1 MSRVLRNL
9 KIVITASVLVVSLGA
24 CGIGAVRTDDDASAR
39 IVKLAANDNR
49 AMQHLGHLVNEIGA
63 RPADSYQAL
72 AAYRW
77 ARDELRAFGLENVH
91 LELAGEI
98 EGYFPDD
105 ATSERYRQLYQ
116 TMFDKEPDLERVPIF
131 NVIADLPGIELPYE
145 FVIVGGHLDSTA
157 QGDGA
162 TDNGTGVAAIMEAAR
177 LLVESRAQP
186 RRTIRFILFGGE
198 EVGLVGSRAYVEDHP
213 DVIPATSAVYVL
225 DRGTD
230 YISGIL
236 ATTPLEA
243 DLARAFEGVAQL
255 DSNMP
260 FNIAQVDYL
269 PRVDPTCGA
278 PASQMVETSEG
289 GRRVITG
296 GCGSARG
303 AASLPE
309 TPKAGDSPSCSKDE
323 RSTEPGTDDMV
334 DGKPVGRRLVMVG
347 PDGMTEIDESDL
359 ESLGITPE
367 MLADE
372 NGIVRKTVVMGSS
385 DHAPFLAAGI
395 PAFFM
400 QQEGT
405 PGLAYPAH
413 TAEDTL
419 DHVVAEFVEHSAAVL
434 ALGALGT
441 ASIDHMLS
449 RERLEAPA
457 SEESSGPEQLVEIN
471 VPEPASAPQT
481 GASIPG

>member
-9 KIVITASVLVVSLGA
+9 NIVLGASVLVVSLGA
-24 CGIGAVRTDDDASAR
+24 CGVGAVATDDDTGAR

-49 AMQHLGHLVNEIGA
+49 AMQHLGYLVNEIGA
-63 RPADSYQAL
+63 RPADSYEAL
-72 AAYRW
+72 VAYRW
-77 ARDELRAFGLENVH
+77 AQDEFRGFGLANVH
-91 LELAGEI
+91 LELVGEI

-105 ATSERYRQLYQ
+105 ATSARYRQLYQ

-131 NVIADLPGIELPYE
+131 NVIADLPGADLPYE
-145 FVIVGGHLDSTA
+145 YVIVGGHLDSTA

-177 LLVESRAQP
+177 LLVESGAQP

-213 DVIPATSAVYVL
+213 DMIPATSAVYVL

-236 ATTPLEA
+236 ATKALEA
-243 DLARAFEGVAQL
+243 DLTRAFEGVAEL
-255 DSNMP
+255 DSEMP

-269 PRVDPTCGA
+269 PRVDPNCGA

-289 GRRVITG
+289 GRRVVTG

-303 AASLPE
+303 ASSVPE
-309 TPKAGDSPSCSKDE
+309 APAAGDSPPCSKDGGASE
-323 RSTEPGTDDMV
+323 SRTDGMV
-334 DGKPVGRRLVMVG
+334 DGKPAGRRLVMVG

-367 MLADE
+367 MLADG
-372 NGIVRKTVVMGSS
+372 NGMVRKTVVMGTS

-441 ASIDHMLS
+441 ANIDHMLS
-449 RERLEAPA
+449 RERLEAPS
-457 SEESSGPEQLVEIN
+457 SENSSGPEQLVGIS
-471 VPEPASAPQT
+471 PPKPDSAPRT